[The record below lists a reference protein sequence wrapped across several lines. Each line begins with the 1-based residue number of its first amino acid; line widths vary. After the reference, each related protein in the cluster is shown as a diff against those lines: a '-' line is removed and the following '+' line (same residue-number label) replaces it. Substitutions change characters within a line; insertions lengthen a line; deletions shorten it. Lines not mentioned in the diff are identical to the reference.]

1 MPPSAPAPPS
11 ARAAAF
17 IALDRDTR
25 SIVRGSFGSDE
36 RAAREFDA
44 MSDHVYAFAFPEK
57 RARDDAS
64 TSTSTSVGGRR
75 VERFTFCLT
84 REDGTRIMGAVRRVG
99 GTRALA
105 TLGQDP
111 WFEYHARAL
120 EGAETEALRVL
131 EETITTGTTP
141 VTRVLTREDALWVY
155 LDRVLGSGA
164 PKAGETVAVGLPWT
178 AFAGV
183 ATQSVTLRAPDLKKE
198 FNLGIKFT
206 SLLDVGHVDA
216 VLALFTALVT
226 ERRVVIAGSRLE
238 ALSGA
243 VQAANATLYPL
254 SWQHIFLPI
263 LPESLLDYLTA
274 PMPFL
279 IGLHSSLLPEM
290 RKLPCDDIFLLNL
303 DDGSYTYFEEDF
315 DNMPGGPLTLLRVG
329 LLRELERTR
338 GQDSQAVARVFRTFF
353 SSVLGPYKQHIKGVV
368 ANPPPKDAIIAE
380 SLWLDQEEF
389 MRSKHGNVLFAMR
402 GTQMYEVFVR
412 QRLAM
417 CANVA
422 RKTGFVPVGDEIV
435 DFDLEEPD
443 LTFSDLM
450 MRGQAMSEQ
459 FASASSHAFSVGSTV
474 FRQTMQKAKH
484 AYSSSKTIRDMR
496 KAFSAK
502 KAQFTASMSKL
513 REKSS
518 EDLYAKWAEY
528 EGSAKT
534 LNFSANANAD
544 GNPPPPQPAAVAP
557 VPPPVVE
564 APSQTLQQ
572 PPAEETIGGA
582 SKPELTIP
590 DARADEN
597 VPPLSETSATRVVAD
612 RMRLMS
618 FDDDDDDNNAN
629 TGKPAGPPPERSVVE
644 PIPNL
649 IDL

>member
-141 VTRVLTREDALWVY
+141 ATRVLTREDALWVY

-484 AYSSSKTIRDMR
+484 AYSSSKTIQDMR

-572 PPAEETIGGA
+572 PPAEETIGGV

-618 FDDDDDDNNAN
+618 FDDDDVDNAN

>member
-1 MPPSAPAPPS
+1 M
-11 ARAAAF
+11 
-17 IALDRDTR
+17 T
-25 SIVRGSFGSDE
+25 
-36 RAAREFDA
+36 
-44 MSDHVYAFAFPEK
+44 
-57 RARDDAS
+57 
-64 TSTSTSVGGRR
+64 
-75 VERFTFCLT
+75 
-84 REDGTRIMGAVRRVG
+84 
-99 GTRALA
+99 
-105 TLGQDP
+105 
-111 WFEYHARAL
+111 L

-141 VTRVLTREDALWVY
+141 ATRVLTREDALWVY

-484 AYSSSKTIRDMR
+484 AYSSSKTIQDMR

-572 PPAEETIGGA
+572 PPAEETIGGV

-618 FDDDDDDNNAN
+618 FDDDDVDNAN